1 MPPDFACNNCHVG
14 LLSMLAHTPSLPVT
28 LLNDYYPS
36 IKVVIGFVNS
46 NLPDPDG

>member
-14 LLSMLAHTPSLPVT
+14 LLSMLAHTPSLLT
-28 LLNDYYPS
+28 LLNDYYAS

-46 NLPDPDG
+46 NLPDPDS